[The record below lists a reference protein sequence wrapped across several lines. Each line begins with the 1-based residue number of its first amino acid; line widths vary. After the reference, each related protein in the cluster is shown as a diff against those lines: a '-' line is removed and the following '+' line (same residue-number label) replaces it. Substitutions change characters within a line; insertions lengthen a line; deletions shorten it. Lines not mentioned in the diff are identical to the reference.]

1 MKKLQYLQKQVYK
14 NTWRKV
20 LYFKFL
26 IMQHITWI
34 HRNQMTIASLES
46 SISADNPIRFID
58 AFVDNIDLKALGFEM
73 QTLKTEVRPSF
84 DTIIFLKLYLY
95 GYLNG
100 LRNSRKVEKAF
111 FIQMSFF
118 QKKELTSNRRF

>member
-34 HRNQMTIASLES
+34 HRDQMTIASLES
-46 SISADNPIRFID
+46 RISADNPIRFID
-58 AFVDNIDLKALGFEM
+58 AFVENIDLKAVGFEM
-73 QTLKTEVRPSF
+73 QTLKTEGRPTF
-84 DTIIFLKLYLY
+84 DSKIFLKLYLY

>member
-1 MKKLQYLQKQVYK
+1 
-14 NTWRKV
+14 
-20 LYFKFL
+20 
-26 IMQHITWI
+26 MQHITGI
-34 HRNQMTIASLES
+34 HRNQITIASLEDT
-46 SISADNPIRFID
+46 ISPDNPIPFIV
-58 AFVDNIDLKALGFEM
+58 AFLEKIDLKAVGFEV
-73 QTLKTEVRPSF
+73 QTLKTEGRPSF
-84 DTIIFLKLYLY
+84 DSKIFLKLYLY